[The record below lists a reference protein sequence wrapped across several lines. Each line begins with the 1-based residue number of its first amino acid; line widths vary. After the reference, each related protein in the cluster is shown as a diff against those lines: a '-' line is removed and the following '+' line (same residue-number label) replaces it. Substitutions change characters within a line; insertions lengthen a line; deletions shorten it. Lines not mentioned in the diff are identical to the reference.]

1 MEKFE
6 ITVDLENQVTKIK
19 DLDTGKEVK
28 ISLSFTI
35 IDCIKLVSR

>member
-6 ITVDLENQVTKIK
+6 ITVDYDNQVTIIK

-28 ISLSFTI
+28 VSLSFTL
-35 IDCIKLVSR
+35 IDCIKLVMK

>member
-19 DLDTGKEVK
+19 DLDTGKEV
-28 ISLSFTI
+28 IVSLSFTL
-35 IDCIKLVSR
+35 IDCIKLVNK